1 MCFYLKFNWP
11 ENEGNQGGF
20 TGAEGGDTGLIQ
32 EVSEETDDFGTLFK
46 TKDPA
51 KVKI

>member
-20 TGAEGGDTGLIQ
+20 TR
-32 EVSEETDDFGTLFK
+32 EVSKETDDFGAFFK

-51 KVKI
+51 KIKI